1 MKKISLIVCALATT
15 VASFAGLNDKLV
27 KRNAVETKINPN
39 IRIVETQ
46 SAILEDENI
55 PSITHRLA
63 AVKADAMVTDTMI
76 LPYIAPGTYNS
87 GTPSSGI
94 TKVKEAFILA
104 PYQDSLTFYNYS
116 GLTSSWYVDGDLKA
130 TDSLLKVNLV
140 GMGET
145 QSLPLMKTPTLPTSD
160 TTQTAFVDYQFGAY
174 YTEVYS
180 QHGFQNYIEVAP
192 AYLESLTKCAM
203 YTEQRTDRK
212 GEDTYGSD
220 WTFVTATGS
229 GVGDY
234 WYGTQMVHPSLGVRF
249 DTIFIPYFQ
258 EGAMY
263 IDHISA
269 GVFTRGT
276 GGVDGIF
283 PAETDHVRATIYPIL
298 SGGRIDF
305 SSPIAT
311 AIADADDYVGASNAS
326 SFYGLL
332 NFYFTEI
339 DPITG
344 AETQVPA
351 KVSGDFVVAFD
362 QFNDG
367 TANFGFITDYYT
379 LIEGDTYLIGGGRF
393 TQLWNVPGNLL
404 VNLYA
409 LLPVFE
415 APESVQFDLAGGT
428 QEFTI
433 PSNVWDDE
441 IEIDA
446 PEWITVEVATDY
458 EEIVD
463 GDKTYYD
470 HKYTNKLTITVA
482 ETAASR
488 EGVVE
493 LDAMGLPVTIIV
505 DQGDVQGIEN
515 VRYQNDNKL
524 YNVLGQEVNEDY
536 KGVVIRNG
544 EKFVK

>member
-76 LPYIAPGTYNS
+76 LPYIAPGTFNS

-94 TKVKEAFILA
+94 LKVNEAFILA

-269 GVFTRGT
+269 GVFTAGT

>member
-46 SAILEDENI
+46 SAILPEENVNAL
-55 PSITHRLA
+55 TQRLA
-63 AVKADAMVTDTMI
+63 TVVTDTTI
-76 LPYIAPGTYNS
+76 LPYVAPGTYNS

-94 TKVKEAFILA
+94 LKVNEAFILA
-104 PYQDSLTFYNYS
+104 PYQDSLTFYNYYD
-116 GLTSSWYVDGDLKA
+116 LTSSWYVDGDLKA

-145 QSLPLMKTPTLPTSD
+145 QSLPLMKTPTRPTSD

-180 QHGFQNYIEVAP
+180 QYDFQNYIEVAP

-269 GVFTRGT
+269 GVFTKGS
-276 GGVDGIF
+276 GVDGIF

-311 AIADADDYVGASNAS
+311 AIADADDYVGAKDAS

-332 NFYFTEI
+332 NFYFTEL

-351 KVSGDFVVAFD
+351 KVNGDFVVAFD

-433 PSNVWDDE
+433 PSNVWDE
-441 IEIDA
+441 NIEIDA

>member
-1 MKKISLIVCALATT
+1 MKKILLIVCALATT

-46 SAILEDENI
+46 SAILPEENVNAL
-55 PSITHRLA
+55 TQRLA
-63 AVKADAMVTDTMI
+63 TVVTDTTI
-76 LPYIAPGTYNS
+76 LPYIAPGTFNS

-94 TKVKEAFILA
+94 NKVNEAFILA
-104 PYQDSLTFYNYS
+104 PYQDSLTFYNYY
-116 GLTSSWYVDGDLKA
+116 GLTSSWYVDGDIKA

-145 QSLPLMKTPTLPTSD
+145 QSLPLMKTPTRPTSD

-180 QHGFQNYIEVAP
+180 QYDFQNYIEVAP

-203 YTEQRTDRK
+203 YTEQRTNSK
-212 GEDTYGSD
+212 GKDTYGSD

-234 WYGTQMVHPSLGVRF
+234 WYGTQMVHPSSGVRF

-269 GVFTRGT
+269 GVFTLGT

-298 SGGRIDF
+298 SGGLIDF

-415 APESVQFDLAGGT
+415 APETVEIGLEGGEINL
-428 QEFTI
+428 QV

-446 PEWITVEVATDY
+446 DSWLDVQITTQSVYDSENEYYVHQYVNDVVITVNSANEPRLG
-458 EEIVD
+458 I
-463 GDKTYYD
+463 
-470 HKYTNKLTITVA
+470 I
-482 ETAASR
+482 
-488 EGVVE
+488 E

-505 DQGDVQGIEN
+505 NQGGAQGIEN

-544 EKFVK
+544 QKFVK

>member
-46 SAILEDENI
+46 SAILPEENVNAL
-55 PSITHRLA
+55 TQRLA
-63 AVKADAMVTDTMI
+63 TVVTDTMI
-76 LPYIAPGTYNS
+76 LPYVAPGTFNS
-87 GTPSSGI
+87 GTPASGI
-94 TKVKEAFILA
+94 NKVNEAFILA
-104 PYQDSLTFYNYS
+104 PYQNSLTFYNYY
-116 GLTSSWYVDGDLKA
+116 GLTSSWYVDGDFKA
-130 TDSLLKVNLV
+130 TDSLLNVNLV

-145 QSLPLMKTPTLPTSD
+145 QSLPLMKTPTRPTSD

-192 AYLESLTKCAM
+192 AYLEPLTKCAM
-203 YTEQRTDRK
+203 YTEQRTDSK
-212 GEDTYGSD
+212 GKDTYGSD
-220 WTFVTATGS
+220 WTFVTATES
-229 GVGDY
+229 GVGNY
-234 WYGTQMVHPSLGVRF
+234 WYGTQMVHPSSGARF

-269 GVFTRGT
+269 GVFTLGT

-298 SGGRIDF
+298 SGGLIDF

-311 AIADADDYVGASNAS
+311 AIADADDYVGASSAS

-351 KVSGDFVVAFD
+351 KVNGDFVVAFD

-393 TQLWNVPGNLL
+393 TQLWKTPGNLL

-415 APESVQFDLAGGT
+415 APETVEIGLEGGEINL
-428 QEFTI
+428 QV

-446 PEWITVEVATDY
+446 DSWLDVQITTESVYDSENEYYEHQYVNDVVITVNSASEPRL
-458 EEIVD
+458 
-463 GDKTYYD
+463 G
-470 HKYTNKLTITVA
+470 TI
-482 ETAASR
+482 
-488 EGVVE
+488 E

-505 DQGDVQGIEN
+505 NQGGVQGIEN

>member
-46 SAILEDENI
+46 SAILPEENVNAL
-55 PSITHRLA
+55 TQRLA
-63 AVKADAMVTDTMI
+63 TVVTDTVI
-76 LPYIAPGTYNS
+76 LPYVAPGTFNS

-94 TKVKEAFILA
+94 GYVNEAFILA

-180 QHGFQNYIEVAP
+180 QKGDFSNYIEVAP
-192 AYLESLTKCAM
+192 AYLEPLTKCAM
-203 YTEQRTDRK
+203 YTEQRTNSK
-212 GEDTYGSD
+212 GKDTYGSD
-220 WTFVTATGS
+220 WTFVG
-229 GVGDY
+229 GGDVGTY
-234 WYGTQMVHPSLGVRF
+234 SYGTQMVHPSLGVRF

-269 GVFTRGT
+269 GVYTDGS
-276 GGVDGIF
+276 GVDGIF

-311 AIADADDYVGASNAS
+311 AIADADDYVGAENAS
-326 SFYGLL
+326 SWYGLL
-332 NFYFTEI
+332 NFYFTEL

-351 KVSGDFVVAFD
+351 KVNGDFVVAFD

-379 LIEGDTYLIGGGRF
+379 LIEGDTYLIGGGKF
-393 TQLWNVPGNLL
+393 TQLWKYPANLL

-428 QEFTI
+428 LEFTI

-463 GDKTYYD
+463 GDKTYYA

>member
-46 SAILEDENI
+46 SAILPEENVNAL
-55 PSITHRLA
+55 TQRLA
-63 AVKADAMVTDTMI
+63 TVVTDTVI
-76 LPYIAPGTYNS
+76 LPYVAPGTFNS

-94 TKVKEAFILA
+94 GYVNEAFILA

-180 QHGFQNYIEVAP
+180 QKGDFSNYIEVAP
-192 AYLESLTKCAM
+192 AYLEPLTKCAM
-203 YTEQRTDRK
+203 YTEQRTNSK
-212 GEDTYGSD
+212 GKDTYGSD
-220 WTFVTATGS
+220 WTFVG
-229 GVGDY
+229 GGDVGTY
-234 WYGTQMVHPSLGVRF
+234 SYGTQMVHPSLGVRF

-269 GVFTRGT
+269 GVYTDGS
-276 GGVDGIF
+276 GVDGIF

-311 AIADADDYVGASNAS
+311 AIADADDYVGAENAS
-326 SFYGLL
+326 SWYGLL
-332 NFYFTEI
+332 NFYFTEL

-379 LIEGDTYLIGGGRF
+379 LIEGDTYLIGGGKF
-393 TQLWNVPGNLL
+393 TQLWKYPANLL

-428 QEFTI
+428 LEFTI

>member
-46 SAILEDENI
+46 SAILPEENVNAF
-55 PSITHRLA
+55 TQRLA
-63 AVKADAMVTDTMI
+63 TVVTDTMI
-76 LPYIAPGTYNS
+76 LPYVAPGTYNS

-94 TKVKEAFILA
+94 LKVNEAFILA

-180 QHGFQNYIEVAP
+180 QKGDFSNYIEVAP

-203 YTEQRTDRK
+203 YTEQRTNSK
-212 GEDTYGSD
+212 GKDTYGSD
-220 WTFVTATGS
+220 WTFVG
-229 GVGDY
+229 GGDVGTY
-234 WYGTQMVHPSLGVRF
+234 SYGTQMVHPSLGVRF

-269 GVFTRGT
+269 GVYTDGS
-276 GGVDGIF
+276 GVDGIF

-311 AIADADDYVGASNAS
+311 AIADADDYVGAKDAS
-326 SFYGLL
+326 SWYGLL
-332 NFYFTEI
+332 NFYFTEL

-351 KVSGDFVVAFD
+351 KVNGDFVVAFD

-393 TQLWNVPGNLL
+393 TKLWKYPANLL

-482 ETAASR
+482 ETATSR

>member
-46 SAILEDENI
+46 SAILPEENVNAL
-55 PSITHRLA
+55 TQRLA
-63 AVKADAMVTDTMI
+63 TVVTDTTI
-76 LPYIAPGTYNS
+76 LPYVAPGTYNS

-94 TKVKEAFILA
+94 GYVNEAFILA

-180 QHGFQNYIEVAP
+180 QKGDFSNYIEVAP
-192 AYLESLTKCAM
+192 AYLEPLTKCAM
-203 YTEQRTDRK
+203 YTEQRTNSK
-212 GEDTYGSD
+212 GKDTYGSD
-220 WTFVTATGS
+220 WTFVG
-229 GVGDY
+229 GGDVGTY
-234 WYGTQMVHPSLGVRF
+234 SYGTQMVHPSLGVRF

-269 GVFTRGT
+269 GVYTDGS
-276 GGVDGIF
+276 GVDGIF

-311 AIADADDYVGASNAS
+311 AIADADDYVGAKDAS
-326 SFYGLL
+326 SWYGLL
-332 NFYFTEI
+332 NFYFTEL

-379 LIEGDTYLIGGGRF
+379 LIEGDTYLIGGGKF
-393 TQLWNVPGNLL
+393 TQLWKYPANLL

-463 GDKTYYD
+463 GDKTYYA

>member
-46 SAILEDENI
+46 SAILPEENVNAL
-55 PSITHRLA
+55 TQRLA
-63 AVKADAMVTDTMI
+63 TVVTDTVI
-76 LPYIAPGTYNS
+76 LPYVAPGTFNS

-94 TKVKEAFILA
+94 GYVNEAFILA

-180 QHGFQNYIEVAP
+180 QKGDFSNYIEVAP
-192 AYLESLTKCAM
+192 AYLEPLTKCAM
-203 YTEQRTDRK
+203 YTEQRTNSK
-212 GEDTYGSD
+212 GKDTYGSD
-220 WTFVTATGS
+220 WTFVG
-229 GVGDY
+229 GGDVGTY
-234 WYGTQMVHPSLGVRF
+234 SYGTQMVHPSLGVRF

-269 GVFTRGT
+269 GVYTDGS
-276 GGVDGIF
+276 GVDGIF

-311 AIADADDYVGASNAS
+311 AIADADDYVGAENAS
-326 SFYGLL
+326 SWYGLL
-332 NFYFTEI
+332 NFYFTEL

-393 TQLWNVPGNLL
+393 TQLWKYPANLL

-463 GDKTYYD
+463 GDKTYYA

>member
-46 SAILEDENI
+46 SAILPEENVNAL
-55 PSITHRLA
+55 TQRLA
-63 AVKADAMVTDTMI
+63 TVVTDTVI
-76 LPYIAPGTYNS
+76 LPYVAPGTFNS

-94 TKVKEAFILA
+94 GYVNEAFILA

-180 QHGFQNYIEVAP
+180 QKGDFSNYIEVAP
-192 AYLESLTKCAM
+192 AYLEPLTKCAM
-203 YTEQRTDRK
+203 YTEQRTNSK
-212 GEDTYGSD
+212 GKDTYGSD
-220 WTFVTATGS
+220 WTFVG
-229 GVGDY
+229 GGDVGTY
-234 WYGTQMVHPSLGVRF
+234 SYGTQMVHPSLGVRF

-269 GVFTRGT
+269 GVYTDGS
-276 GGVDGIF
+276 GVDGIF

-311 AIADADDYVGASNAS
+311 AIADADDYVGAKDAS
-326 SFYGLL
+326 SWYGLL
-332 NFYFTEI
+332 NFYFTEL

-393 TQLWNVPGNLL
+393 TQLWKYPANLL

-428 QEFTI
+428 LEFTI

-463 GDKTYYD
+463 GDKTYYA

>member
-46 SAILEDENI
+46 SAILPEENVNAF
-55 PSITHRLA
+55 TQRLA
-63 AVKADAMVTDTMI
+63 TVVTDTMI
-76 LPYIAPGTYNS
+76 LPYVAPGTYNS

-94 TKVKEAFILA
+94 LKVNEAFILA

-203 YTEQRTDRK
+203 YTEQRTNSK
-212 GEDTYGSD
+212 GKDTYGSD

-234 WYGTQMVHPSLGVRF
+234 WYGTQMVHPSSGVRF

-269 GVFTRGT
+269 GVFTAGT

-311 AIADADDYVGASNAS
+311 AIADADDYVGAKDAS

-332 NFYFTEI
+332 NFYFTEL

-544 EKFVK
+544 QKFVK

>member
-46 SAILEDENI
+46 SAILPEENVNAL
-55 PSITHRLA
+55 TQRLA
-63 AVKADAMVTDTMI
+63 TVVTDTMI

-94 TKVKEAFILA
+94 TKVNEAFILA

-145 QSLPLMKTPTLPTSD
+145 QSLPLMKTPTRPTSD

-203 YTEQRTDRK
+203 YTEQRTNSK
-212 GEDTYGSD
+212 GKDTYGSD

-269 GVFTRGT
+269 GVFTAGT

-393 TQLWNVPGNLL
+393 TQLWKTPGNLL

-458 EEIVD
+458 EEVVD

>member
-46 SAILEDENI
+46 SAILPEENVNAL
-55 PSITHRLA
+55 TQRLA
-63 AVKADAMVTDTMI
+63 TVVTDTMI
-76 LPYIAPGTYNS
+76 LPYVAPGTFNS
-87 GTPSSGI
+87 GTPASGI
-94 TKVKEAFILA
+94 GYVNEAFILA
-104 PYQDSLTFYNYS
+104 PYQNSLTFYNYY
-116 GLTSSWYVDGDLKA
+116 GLTSSWYVDGDFKA
-130 TDSLLKVNLV
+130 TDSLLNVNLV

-145 QSLPLMKTPTLPTSD
+145 QSLPLMKTPTQPTSD
-160 TTQTAFVDYQFGAY
+160 TTQVAFVDYQFGAY
-174 YTEVYS
+174 HTEVYS

-192 AYLESLTKCAM
+192 AYLEPLTKCAM
-203 YTEQRTDRK
+203 YTEQRTDSK
-212 GEDTYGSD
+212 GKDTHGSD

-234 WYGTQMVHPSLGVRF
+234 WYGTQMVHPSSGVRF

-298 SGGRIDF
+298 SGGLIDF

-311 AIADADDYVGASNAS
+311 AIADADDYVGASSAS

-339 DPITG
+339 DPITL

-351 KVSGDFVVAFD
+351 KVNGDFVVAFD

-393 TQLWNVPGNLL
+393 TQLWKTPGNLL

-415 APESVQFDLAGGT
+415 APETVEIGLEGGEINL
-428 QEFTI
+428 QV

-446 PEWITVEVATDY
+446 DSWLDVQITTQSVYDSENEYYVHQYVNDVVITVNSANEPRL
-458 EEIVD
+458 
-463 GDKTYYD
+463 G
-470 HKYTNKLTITVA
+470 TI
-482 ETAASR
+482 
-488 EGVVE
+488 E

-505 DQGDVQGIEN
+505 NQGGAQGIEN

-544 EKFVK
+544 QKFVK

>member
-1 MKKISLIVCALATT
+1 MT
-15 VASFAGLNDKLV
+15 
-27 KRNAVETKINPN
+27 
-39 IRIVETQ
+39 
-46 SAILEDENI
+46 
-55 PSITHRLA
+55 
-63 AVKADAMVTDTMI
+63 
-76 LPYIAPGTYNS
+76 
-87 GTPSSGI
+87 
-94 TKVKEAFILA
+94 
-104 PYQDSLTFYNYS
+104 
-116 GLTSSWYVDGDLKA
+116 
-130 TDSLLKVNLV
+130 
-140 GMGET
+140 
-145 QSLPLMKTPTLPTSD
+145 
-160 TTQTAFVDYQFGAY
+160 
-174 YTEVYS
+174 
-180 QHGFQNYIEVAP
+180 
-192 AYLESLTKCAM
+192 
-203 YTEQRTDRK
+203 
-212 GEDTYGSD
+212 
-220 WTFVTATGS
+220 
-229 GVGDY
+229 
-234 WYGTQMVHPSLGVRF
+234 
-249 DTIFIPYFQ
+249 
-258 EGAMY
+258 
-263 IDHISA
+263 
-269 GVFTRGT
+269 
-276 GGVDGIF
+276 
-283 PAETDHVRATIYPIL
+283 
-298 SGGRIDF
+298 
-305 SSPIAT
+305 
-311 AIADADDYVGASNAS
+311 
-326 SFYGLL
+326 
-332 NFYFTEI
+332 
-339 DPITG
+339 TG

-351 KVSGDFVVAFD
+351 KVNGDFVVAFD

-379 LIEGDTYLIGGGRF
+379 LIEGDTYLIGGGKF
-393 TQLWNVPGNLL
+393 TQLWKYPANLL

-446 PEWITVEVATDY
+446 PEGITVEVATDY

-482 ETAASR
+482 ETATSR

-536 KGVVIRNG
+536 RGVVIRNG

>member
-46 SAILEDENI
+46 SAILPEENVNAL
-55 PSITHRLA
+55 TQRLA
-63 AVKADAMVTDTMI
+63 TVVTDTVI
-76 LPYIAPGTYNS
+76 LPYVAPGTFNS

-94 TKVKEAFILA
+94 GYVNEAFILA

-180 QHGFQNYIEVAP
+180 QKGDFSNYIEVAP
-192 AYLESLTKCAM
+192 AYLEPLTKCAM
-203 YTEQRTDRK
+203 YTEQRTNSK
-212 GEDTYGSD
+212 GKDTYGSD
-220 WTFVTATGS
+220 WTFVG
-229 GVGDY
+229 GGDVGTY
-234 WYGTQMVHPSLGVRF
+234 SYGTQMVHPNSGVRF

-269 GVFTRGT
+269 GVYTDGS
-276 GGVDGIF
+276 GVDGIF

-311 AIADADDYVGASNAS
+311 AIADADDYVGAKDAS
-326 SFYGLL
+326 SWYGLL
-332 NFYFTEI
+332 NFYFTEL

-393 TQLWNVPGNLL
+393 TQLWKYPANLL

-463 GDKTYYD
+463 GDKTYYA

>member
-46 SAILEDENI
+46 SAILPEENVNAL
-55 PSITHRLA
+55 TQRLA
-63 AVKADAMVTDTMI
+63 TVVTDTMI
-76 LPYIAPGTYNS
+76 LPYFAPGTYNS

-94 TKVKEAFILA
+94 LKVNEAFILA
-104 PYQDSLTFYNYS
+104 PYQDSLTFYNYY

-145 QSLPLMKTPTLPTSD
+145 QSLPLMKTPTQPTSD

-180 QHGFQNYIEVAP
+180 QKGDFSNYIEVAP
-192 AYLESLTKCAM
+192 AYLEPLTKCAM
-203 YTEQRTDRK
+203 YTEQRTDSE
-212 GEDTYGSD
+212 GDDTYGSD
-220 WTFVTATGS
+220 WTFVGGAP
-229 GVGDY
+229 VGTY
-234 WYGTQMVHPSLGVRF
+234 SYGTQMVHPSLGVRF

-269 GVFTRGT
+269 GVFTNGS
-276 GGVDGIF
+276 GVDGIF

-298 SGGRIDF
+298 DGGRIDF

-311 AIADADDYVGASNAS
+311 AIADADDYVGAENAS
-326 SFYGLL
+326 SWYGLL
-332 NFYFTEI
+332 NFYFTEL

-393 TQLWNVPGNLL
+393 TQLWKYPANLL

-428 QEFTI
+428 LEFTI

-458 EEIVD
+458 EEIVVE
-463 GDKTYYD
+463 DKTYYD

>member
-46 SAILEDENI
+46 SAILPEENVNAL
-55 PSITHRLA
+55 TQRLA
-63 AVKADAMVTDTMI
+63 TVVTDTVI
-76 LPYIAPGTYNS
+76 LPYVAPGTFNS

-94 TKVKEAFILA
+94 GYVNEAFILA

-180 QHGFQNYIEVAP
+180 QKGDFSNYIEVAP
-192 AYLESLTKCAM
+192 AYLEPLTKCAM
-203 YTEQRTDRK
+203 YTEQRTNSK
-212 GEDTYGSD
+212 GKDTYGSD
-220 WTFVTATGS
+220 WTFVG
-229 GVGDY
+229 GGDVGTY
-234 WYGTQMVHPSLGVRF
+234 SYGTQMVHPSLGVRF

-269 GVFTRGT
+269 GVYTDGS
-276 GGVDGIF
+276 GVDGIF

-311 AIADADDYVGASNAS
+311 AIADADDYVGAENAS
-326 SFYGLL
+326 SWYGLL
-332 NFYFTEI
+332 NFYFTEL

-393 TQLWNVPGNLL
+393 TQLWKYPANLL

-428 QEFTI
+428 LEFTI

-463 GDKTYYD
+463 GDKTYYA

>member
-46 SAILEDENI
+46 SAILPEENVNAL
-55 PSITHRLA
+55 TQRLA
-63 AVKADAMVTDTMI
+63 TVVTDTVI
-76 LPYIAPGTYNS
+76 LPYVAPGTFNS

-94 TKVKEAFILA
+94 GYVNEAFILA

-180 QHGFQNYIEVAP
+180 QKGDFSNYIEVAP
-192 AYLESLTKCAM
+192 AYLEPLTKCAM
-203 YTEQRTDRK
+203 YTEQRTDSE
-212 GEDTYGSD
+212 GDDTYGSD
-220 WTFVTATGS
+220 WTFVGGAP
-229 GVGDY
+229 VGTY
-234 WYGTQMVHPSLGVRF
+234 SYGTQMVHPSLGVRF

-269 GVFTRGT
+269 GVFTNGS
-276 GGVDGIF
+276 GVDGIF

-298 SGGRIDF
+298 SGGHIDF

-311 AIADADDYVGASNAS
+311 AIADADDYVGAKDAS
-326 SFYGLL
+326 SKYGLL
-332 NFYFTEI
+332 NFYFTEL

-351 KVSGDFVVAFD
+351 KVNGDFVVAFD

-379 LIEGDTYLIGGGRF
+379 LIEGDTYLIGGGKF
-393 TQLWNVPGNLL
+393 TQLWKYPANLL

-428 QEFTI
+428 LEFTI

>member
-46 SAILEDENI
+46 SAILPEENVNAL
-55 PSITHRLA
+55 TQRLA
-63 AVKADAMVTDTMI
+63 TVVTDTMI

-94 TKVKEAFILA
+94 TKVNEAFILA

-145 QSLPLMKTPTLPTSD
+145 QSLPLMKTPTRPTSD
-160 TTQTAFVDYQFGAY
+160 TTQVAFVDYQFGAY

-203 YTEQRTDRK
+203 YTEQRTNSK
-212 GEDTYGSD
+212 GKDTYGSD

-269 GVFTRGT
+269 GVFTAGT

-311 AIADADDYVGASNAS
+311 AIADADDYVGAKDAS

-351 KVSGDFVVAFD
+351 KVNGDFVVAFD

-393 TQLWNVPGNLL
+393 TQLWKTPGNLL

>member
-46 SAILEDENI
+46 SAILPEENVNAL
-55 PSITHRLA
+55 TQRLA
-63 AVKADAMVTDTMI
+63 TVVTDTVI
-76 LPYIAPGTYNS
+76 LPYVAPGTFNS

-94 TKVKEAFILA
+94 GYVNEAFILA

-180 QHGFQNYIEVAP
+180 QKGDFSNYIEVAP
-192 AYLESLTKCAM
+192 AYLEPLTKCAM
-203 YTEQRTDRK
+203 YTEQRTDSK
-212 GEDTYGSD
+212 GKDTYGSD
-220 WTFVTATGS
+220 WTFVGGGS
-229 GVGDY
+229 VGTY
-234 WYGTQMVHPSLGVRF
+234 SYGTQMVHPSLGVRF

-269 GVFTRGT
+269 GVYTDGS
-276 GGVDGIF
+276 GVDGIF

-311 AIADADDYVGASNAS
+311 AIADADDYVGAKDAS
-326 SFYGLL
+326 SWYGLL
-332 NFYFTEI
+332 NFYFTEL

-351 KVSGDFVVAFD
+351 KVNGDFVVAFD

-379 LIEGDTYLIGGGRF
+379 LIEGDTYLIGGGKF
-393 TQLWNVPGNLL
+393 TQLWKYPANLL

>member
-27 KRNAVETKINPN
+27 KRSAVETKINPN

-63 AVKADAMVTDTMI
+63 AVKADAMVTDTMV
-76 LPYIAPGTYNS
+76 LPYIAPGTFNS
-87 GTPSSGI
+87 GTPSSG
-94 TKVKEAFILA
+94 VGYVNDAFILA
-104 PYQDSLTFYNYS
+104 PYQNSLTFYNYY
-116 GLTSSWYVDGDLKA
+116 GLTSSWYVDDDFKA
-130 TDSLLKVNLV
+130 TDSLLNVNLV

-145 QSLPLMKTPTLPTSD
+145 QSLPLMKTPTLPISD
-160 TTQTAFVDYQFGAY
+160 TTQVAFVDYQFGAY

-180 QHGFQNYIEVAP
+180 QYGFQNYIEVAP

-203 YTEQRTDRK
+203 YTEQRTDNQ

-220 WTFVTATGS
+220 WTFVSGGS
-229 GVGDY
+229 VGTY
-234 WYGTQMVHPSLGVRF
+234 SYGTQMVHPSSGVRY

-269 GVFTRGT
+269 GVFTAGT

-298 SGGRIDF
+298 DGGLIDF

-311 AIADADDYVGASNAS
+311 AIADADDYVGASSAS
-326 SFYGLL
+326 SWYGLL

-344 AETQVPA
+344 AETEVPA

-367 TANFGFITDYYT
+367 TANFGFITDYFT

-393 TQLWNVPGNLL
+393 TQLWQSPANLL

-415 APESVQFDLAGGT
+415 APKTVEIGLEGGEINL
-428 QEFTI
+428 QV
-433 PSNVWDDE
+433 PSNVWDEE

-446 PEWITVEVATDY
+446 DSWLDVQITTQSVYDSEYEYYVHQYVNDVVITVNSASEPRL
-458 EEIVD
+458 
-463 GDKTYYD
+463 G
-470 HKYTNKLTITVA
+470 TI
-482 ETAASR
+482 
-488 EGVVE
+488 E

-505 DQGDVQGIEN
+505 NQGGVQGIEN
-515 VRYQNDNKL
+515 VRYQSDNKL